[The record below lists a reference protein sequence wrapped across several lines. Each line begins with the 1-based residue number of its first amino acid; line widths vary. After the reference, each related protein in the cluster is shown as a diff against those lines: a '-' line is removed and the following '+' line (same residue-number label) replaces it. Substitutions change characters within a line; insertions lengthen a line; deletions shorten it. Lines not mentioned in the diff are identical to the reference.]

1 MHESDDWRPDRVQR
15 PDYPP
20 PERANGDQKAWQ
32 ACPMSHRAGVPTLWE
47 QLQTPRL
54 VWPGGLTPKAKT
66 ELLRCAE
73 AYEATAAR
81 LRRIVREAC

>member
-1 MHESDDWRPDRVQR
+1 MHENDWRPDRVQR

-20 PERANGDQKAWQ
+20 PERPVWPAN
-32 ACPMSHRAGVPTLWE
+32 RAPTLWE

-54 VWPGGLTPKAKT
+54 VWPGGLTPKAKA

-81 LRRIVREAC
+81 LRRIVREAS